1 MIAAEIC
8 EADGAS
14 DERAEDQQMEVEDAK
29 ILQVAAVTQPNQ
41 LTVATDAK
49 ARSTRLGIDH

>member
-1 MIAAEIC
+1 MKNPLCHDFALTWAEVSERSMIAAEIC

-29 ILQVAAVTQPNQ
+29 ILQVAAVT
-41 LTVATDAK
+41 
-49 ARSTRLGIDH
+49 

>member
-29 ILQVAAVTQPNQ
+29 ILQVAAVT
-41 LTVATDAK
+41 
-49 ARSTRLGIDH
+49 